1 MSMKVAVV
9 TGGASGLGLAIARA
23 LGQDAWSVALLD
35 MNREAL
41 DVAVRALAS
50 EDIDVLAF
58 PADVADPISVN
69 EAIAG
74 VIRNWGR
81 IDSVFANA
89 GISAGPGPGAGG
101 LGFAEFEDANWDRVL
116 AVNLSGVARTIRA
129 CVPHLEQAGGG
140 SIVITSSSAAIR
152 PTLWVGH
159 AYTAAKAALI
169 PLAKML
175 AVELAAS
182 GIRVNVIA
190 PGAFVT
196 DIGGGRLRDP
206 QTAANIGAVSS
217 TIRALRPRGP
227 VTASRGDRGLDPD
240 SRGNS
245 GERKLGAHVAPGP
258 VYASAA
264 LDWPAVESRA
274 LVAASR

>member
-35 MNREAL
+35 MNRDAL

-50 EDIDVLAF
+50 EDINALAF

-101 LGFAEFEDANWDRVL
+101 LSFAEFEDANWDRVL

-206 QTAANIGAVSS
+206 QTAANMAKTIPMQRLGVPSEVGELACFLASQDSRYISGAVIS
-217 TIRALRPRGP
+217 IDG
-227 VTASRGDRGLDPD
+227 
-240 SRGNS
+240 
-245 GERKLGAHVAPGP
+245 
-258 VYASAA
+258 
-264 LDWPAVESRA
+264 A
-274 LVAASR
+274 LVAGEFDPPS